1 MDGRNDVLPSEDQI
15 NADFA
20 SHPAADS
27 LRNKEITVSL
37 NFHFLTYKM
46 KNLT

>member
-20 SHPAADS
+20 SHPTADS
-27 LRNKEITVSL
+27 LCNKEITVPCIVSRVIA
-37 NFHFLTYKM
+37 FSQSKT
-46 KNLT
+46 